1 LSGIVGNQPN
11 PGPLAALATE
21 EVMTAESRAR
31 RKTYVV
37 AKQLVL
43 GVFPNLDA
51 AQLAVKNLQEGG
63 ADYLE
68 MHIGSIGILVL
79 DDKGKL
85 KEMKR
90 GQRMGGRGATIGLAL
105 AAVTPIGLIAGLA
118 GGAVLGHFRQQGPKF
133 SDDDRERLVER
144 LQGGKAALGMIVEAS
159 QADLA
164 AQAIEGHGGSV
175 AESLEMSDEEV
186 EAAQASL
193 PESDAEG

>member
-1 LSGIVGNQPN
+1 
-11 PGPLAALATE
+11 
-21 EVMTAESRAR
+21 M
-31 RKTYVV
+31 

-43 GVFPNLDA
+43 GIFPNLDS
-51 AQLAVKNLQEGG
+51 AQLAVKNLQGSG

-79 DDKGKL
+79 DEHGQL
-85 KEMKR
+85 REMKL

-133 SDDDRERLVER
+133 SVEDRARLETR
-144 LQGGKAALGMIVEAS
+144 LEGGKAALGLIVEAA

-164 AQAIEGHGGSV
+164 AQAIESHGGSV
-175 AESLEMSDEEV
+175 VQSDEMSDEDL
-186 EAAQASL
+186 EAAQAAL
-193 PESDAEG
+193 TKSDAEH

>member
-1 LSGIVGNQPN
+1 
-11 PGPLAALATE
+11 
-21 EVMTAESRAR
+21 M
-31 RKTYVV
+31 

-43 GVFPNLDA
+43 GIFPNLDS

-63 ADYLE
+63 AEYME
-68 MHIGSIGILVL
+68 MHLGSIGILVL
-79 DDKGKL
+79 DEKGELREIKL
-85 KEMKR
+85 

-133 SDDDRERLVER
+133 SADDRARLETE
-144 LQGGKAALGMIVEAS
+144 LAGGKAALGLIVQAA

-175 AESLEMSDEEV
+175 VQRQEMSDQEV
-186 EAAQASL
+186 DAAQAAL
-193 PESDAEG
+193 ADSDAER